1 MTTLK
6 HEVSV
11 AADIDT
17 VWRTL
22 SDLPAVKQHN
32 PSVVSVCILTD
43 KTTGIGAVRRCEM
56 KTKDWVEE
64 KVWAFDPPHAIG
76 FEVAASSWPVATMKW
91 RTELRPDGSTTL
103 VTQEMNY
110 KLKFG
115 LLGLLLDKL
124 VMRRKLNASLQQVF
138 ANLKSHV
145 ESTQI

>member
-11 AADIDT
+11 AADVET

-22 SDLPAVKQHN
+22 SDLLAVKQHN
-32 PSVVSVCILTD
+32 TSVVSVRLLTD
-43 KTTGIGAVRRCEM
+43 KTTGIGAARRCEM

-76 FEVAASSWPVATMKW
+76 LEVAASSWPVAFMKW
-91 RTELRPDGSTTL
+91 KTELHADGPNTL
-103 VTQEMNY
+103 VTQEMDY

-115 LLGLLLDKL
+115 VLGLLLDKL
-124 VMRRKLNASLQQVF
+124 VMRSKLNASIQEVF
-138 ANLKSHV
+138 ENLKLHV
-145 ESTQI
+145 ESTRT